1 MSQKVGRISKDLKR
15 KFPAIWSTIGNFN
28 HPDLNPID
36 NHSFVYMFSNWKSLK
51 KDKYNYKVG
60 ELYLVN
66 YNIRSLIDEEILKT
80 FKL

>member
-51 KDKYNYKVG
+51 KDKY
-60 ELYLVN
+60 
-66 YNIRSLIDEEILKT
+66 
-80 FKL
+80 KL